1 MKLEELINKN
11 YRQLNENDL
20 YIWNYIN
27 HHKKE
32 CEHLSIDELALRCNV
47 SRSTILRFSKRLGLK
62 GYAEFKVFLRINNQS
77 DSDSLI
83 VNNIYNGYIEM
94 IQQFEGYRYHDIAR
108 CIYEAKN
115 LFVYG
120 TGLIQEN
127 TAQYLKR
134 SFSMVN
140 KLFLDI
146 DCLADFEGYI
156 NLFEADDVFISISY
170 AGENKRLLDYI
181 YRLKTKGIIVIAIV
195 ANNNCTLSHISDY
208 SLHVRTMPI
217 ITNMGRR
224 EYLVGIYFVLVDFI
238 LANYIEYVNNRGEK

>member
-156 NLFEADDVFISISY
+156 NL
-170 AGENKRLLDYI
+170 
-181 YRLKTKGIIVIAIV
+181 
-195 ANNNCTLSHISDY
+195 DY